1 MHLPTVLMMTALV
14 LTFLGSVLVGEGVRR
29 GFRDV
34 LVVWGVALLSGAA
47 GAVLLELFQL
57 VCLYPQFVM

>member
-1 MHLPTVLMMTALV
+1 MMTALV